1 MSRYEIGAPATGA
14 GCQLI
19 DFFSP
24 CVMKA
29 SLVHILNRDPPR
41 SIALKCDF
49 QFYDLKSSDTL
60 QSSTMVVKMDESD
73 SRGLLRSDTERLAP
87 KYCQIV
93 KSKIWEK
100 REFRH
105 FKFPPSDCPEE
116 YFPRK
121 RIIEVFKDDNCLS
134 NVSKCPCP
142 DCFKDAAVSEA
153 ADNRYIDEEELLG
166 RYATI
171 YALLIWLNR
180 PGLIRLFQ
188 KNSVCLSIDNF
199 LSSAQ
204 LGFLLHPDVEFSK
217 ALIDDIVRG
226 QYKFNVRMLEA
237 RKVPVWLER
246 EVLPIKE
253 DIVPKAKGEF
263 GRVYGFSIPHSE
275 YRGNG
280 FKEVIISYPTT
291 KSKVQG

>member
-1 MSRYEIGAPATGA
+1 
-14 GCQLI
+14 
-19 DFFSP
+19 
-24 CVMKA
+24 
-29 SLVHILNRDPPR
+29 
-41 SIALKCDF
+41 
-49 QFYDLKSSDTL
+49 
-60 QSSTMVVKMDESD
+60 MDVSD
-73 SRGLLRSDTERLAP
+73 SRSLVRSDTERLAP
-87 KYCQIV
+87 RHCQLA

-100 REFRH
+100 RELRQ

-116 YFPRK
+116 YFPRQ
-121 RIIEVFKDDNCLS
+121 RIIEVFKHDNCLL
-134 NVSKCPCP
+134 NVSTCPCP
-142 DCFKDAAVSEA
+142 DCFRDAGVSEA
-153 ADNRYIDEEELLG
+153 ADNQYMDEEELLG

-188 KNSVCLSIDNF
+188 KNSTCLSSDNF

-204 LGFLLHPDVEFSK
+204 LGFLRHPDVLYHDT
-217 ALIDDIVRG
+217 LIHEIVKG
-226 QYKFNVRMLEA
+226 QFQFNVRMLEA
-237 RKVPVWLER
+237 RKVPVLLKR

-280 FKEVIISYPTT
+280 FKEV
-291 KSKVQG
+291 